1 MKNAL
6 TLVVPV
12 YNEAESLLTT
22 MQQFIEH
29 CQGRSWKL
37 IVVNDGSTDATKEI
51 LSEYEKHDQIM
62 VIHHKVNRGYGG
74 AIKTGV
80 AEVDTELFATVDADG
95 QHQLSDIDTLY
106 EVCLQKDADMV
117 VGNRG
122 KQRSSLY
129 RELGKW
135 LIRRITKILLPI
147 TIHDVNSGMK
157 LCRTN
162 LAQRYLSLCPDS
174 MAFSNIITLV
184 FISERHLV
192 VEHPVT
198 VRKRLTGESTIST
211 QTAFETVL
219 EIINIFTLF
228 NPMRLFLP
236 VSIISFMA
244 GLFWGLPIVLK
255 GRGVSVGAML
265 AISTG
270 VICFFLGLLAEQLA
284 SIRKNSVH

>member
-62 VIHHKVNRGYGG
+62 VIHHKVNRGYGD